1 MKTVETREDRARK
14 AEEFLVLNERV
25 RRNEATQADHERWLS
40 SRADLLGSEA
50 PKSPGSTPG
59 NERQKS

>member
-25 RRNEATQADHERWLS
+25 RRNEATQADHERWL
-40 SRADLLGSEA
+40 RLREDLLGPDA
-50 PKSPGSTPG
+50 PKSTGSTPG